1 VQGLSFAVFFYAG
14 LRWVVLR
21 DRDILH
27 LAHRITG
34 TRARFFARL
43 LPPEPLLNPW
53 RRIGVPEMRPFE
65 NFGLRTLSPG
75 LKVIEEMVMS
85 AERAGEVCVEVP
97 KVAVSPALTGA
108 RPPNQL
114 VPVFSLG
121 FEPEQIREIGVQ
133 SIGSSLI

>member
-1 VQGLSFAVFFYAG
+1 
-14 LRWVVLR
+14 
-21 DRDILH
+21 
-27 LAHRITG
+27 
-34 TRARFFARL
+34 
-43 LPPEPLLNPW
+43 
-53 RRIGVPEMRPFE
+53 MRPFE
-65 NFGLRTLSPG
+65 NFGLRTRSPG

-97 KVAVSPALTGA
+97 KVAALTGA

-114 VPVFSLG
+114 VLVFSLG